1 MIIFYYKN
9 IISKIFLIFFF
20 SFFLFSCNALNT
32 GITENPIDPKK
43 TKNIYTP
50 NIKIKIKDINELTF
64 ADINETNNDY
74 TDNSVQDS
82 AIKEY
87 FGLYDYVY
95 EYQLGPGD
103 EIVINLTETDDIDGN
118 YLIDPFGM
126 IDLPYVGKINVK
138 DLTSAEAQNMLLSIL
153 KKFYKNPDLQLDI
166 VAFSSSKVYVTGTV
180 RNQLVIDMSDK
191 PIRVLD
197 ALIRANVNTTGND
210 NLSSTSG
217 IIRRDNRVYE
227 IDLIN
232 AIKGTDTKENFYL
245 KKDDVIFIDR
255 NPNSILVFGEVSR
268 PGSYFPYAGYSLT
281 QLVSDSGINQ
291 LTADAKNIFVL
302 RESFD
307 EELQIDVFK
316 MNIKNPI
323 NLIAGRKF
331 KLKKRD
337 IVYIPASDL
346 VKWNRVISLLLPQ
359 TNLFKSYN
367 PIIQNGLDANN
378 LNIQ

>member
-1 MIIFYYKN
+1 MINFYYKN
-9 IISKIFLIFFF
+9 TISKIFLILFF
-20 SFFLFSCNALNT
+20 SFFLFSCNSLNT

-50 NIKIKIKDINELTF
+50 NIKIKIIDINELTF
-64 ADINETNNDY
+64 ADINETNNAY

-138 DLTSAEAQNMLLSIL
+138 DLTSAEAQNILLNIL
-153 KKFYKNPDLQLDI
+153 KKFYKNPDLQIDI
-166 VAFSSSKVYVTGTV
+166 VAFNSSKVYVTGTV

-227 IDLIN
+227 IDLLN

-255 NPNSILVFGEVSR
+255 NPNSILVFGEVTR

-331 KLKKRD
+331 KLNKRD

>member
-74 TDNSVQDS
+74 TDNSVQDG
-82 AIKEY
+82 AIKEF

-166 VAFSSSKVYVTGTV
+166 VAFNSSKVYVTGTV

-227 IDLIN
+227 IDLLN

-255 NPNSILVFGEVSR
+255 NPNSILVFGEVTR

-331 KLKKRD
+331 KLNKRD

>member
-1 MIIFYYKN
+1 MNFLYKYKIIIF
-9 IISKIFLIFFF
+9 ILSL
-20 SFFLFSCNALNT
+20 FFLNSCNNLST
-32 GITENPIDPKK
+32 GISENPIINPEQS
-43 TKNIYTP
+43 KNINTP
-50 NIKIKIKDINELTF
+50 NIKIKIIDINELDYSEINNENSNYSDVQRDDTF
-64 ADINETNNDY
+64 FA
-74 TDNSVQDS
+74 
-82 AIKEY
+82 KEFY
-87 FGLYDYVY
+87 DLYDYVY
-95 EYQLGPGD
+95 QYQIGPGD
-103 EIVINLTETDDIDGN
+103 EIVINLTETDDIDGS
-118 YLIDPFGM
+118 YLVDPFGM

-138 DLTSAEAQNMLLSIL
+138 DFTSTEVQNQLLNML
-153 KKFYKNPDLQLDI
+153 KEYYKNPDLQLDI
-166 VAFSSSKVYVTGTV
+166 VSFSSSKVYVTGTV
-180 RNQLVIDMSDK
+180 RNQLVIDMDDK
-191 PIRVLD
+191 PLRVLD

-227 IDLIN
+227 IDLMD
-232 AIKGTDTKENFYL
+232 AIKGTDSKENFYL

-255 NPNSILVFGEVSR
+255 NPNSILVFGEVDK
-268 PGSYFPYAGYSLT
+268 PGSYFAYGGYSLT
-281 QLVSDSGINQ
+281 QLISDSGLSK

-307 EELQIDVFK
+307 EDLLINVYK

-323 NLIAGRKF
+323 NLITGRKF
-331 KLKKRD
+331 KLQKRD
-337 IVYIPASDL
+337 IVYIPPTDL

>member
-1 MIIFYYKN
+1 MINFYYKN
-9 IISKIFLIFFF
+9 TISKIFLILFF
-20 SFFLFSCNALNT
+20 SFFLFSCNSLNT
-32 GITENPIDPKK
+32 GITENPIDQKK

-50 NIKIKIKDINELTF
+50 NIKIKIIDINELTF
-64 ADINETNNDY
+64 ADINETNNAY

-138 DLTSAEAQNMLLSIL
+138 DLTSAEAQNILLNIL
-153 KKFYKNPDLQLDI
+153 KKFYKNPDLQIDI
-166 VAFSSSKVYVTGTV
+166 VAFNSSKVYVTGTV

-227 IDLIN
+227 IDLLN

-255 NPNSILVFGEVSR
+255 NPNSILVFGEVTR

-331 KLKKRD
+331 KLNKRD

>member
-331 KLKKRD
+331 KLNKRD

-359 TNLFKSYN
+359 TNLFKSYT

>member
-1 MIIFYYKN
+1 MNFLNYYRLIIF
-9 IISKIFLIFFF
+9 ILS
-20 SFFLFSCNALNT
+20 LFILNSCNNLST
-32 GITENPIDPKK
+32 GISENPIISPEK
-43 TKNIYTP
+43 TKNINTP
-50 NIKIKIKDINELTF
+50 NIKIKIVDINDL
-64 ADINETNNDY
+64 DY
-74 TDNSVQDS
+74 SEIDLENSENSTSGTSFDP
-82 AIKEY
+82 IKEY
-87 FGLYDYVY
+87 YNLYDYVY
-95 EYQLGPGD
+95 QYEIGPGD
-103 EIVINLTETDDIDGN
+103 EMVINLTETDDIDGS
-118 YLIDPFGM
+118 YLVDPFGM

-138 DLTSAEAQNMLLSIL
+138 DFTSTEIQNLLMKML
-153 KKFYKNPDLQLDI
+153 KDYYKNPDLQLDI
-166 VAFSSSKVYVTGTV
+166 VSFNSSKVYITGTV
-180 RNQLVIDMSDK
+180 RNQLVIDLDDK

-217 IIRRDNRVYE
+217 VIRRDNRVFE
-227 IDLIN
+227 IDLMN
-232 AIKGTDTKENFYL
+232 AIKGADSKENFYL

-255 NPNSILVFGEVSR
+255 NPNSILVFGEVDK
-268 PGSYFPYAGYSLT
+268 PGSYFAYGGYSLT
-281 QLVSDSGINQ
+281 QLISDSGLSK

-307 EELQIDVFK
+307 EDLLINVYK

-323 NLIAGRKF
+323 NLVTGRKF

-337 IVYIPASDL
+337 IVYIPPTDL

-367 PIIQNGLDANN
+367 PIIQNGLNANN

>member
-227 IDLIN
+227 IDLID

-331 KLKKRD
+331 KLNKRD

>member
-1 MIIFYYKN
+1 
-9 IISKIFLIFFF
+9 
-20 SFFLFSCNALNT
+20 
-32 GITENPIDPKK
+32 
-43 TKNIYTP
+43 
-50 NIKIKIKDINELTF
+50 
-64 ADINETNNDY
+64 
-74 TDNSVQDS
+74 
-82 AIKEY
+82 
-87 FGLYDYVY
+87 
-95 EYQLGPGD
+95 
-103 EIVINLTETDDIDGN
+103 
-118 YLIDPFGM
+118 M

-166 VAFSSSKVYVTGTV
+166 DAFNSSKVYVTGTV

-227 IDLIN
+227 IDLID

-331 KLKKRD
+331 KLNKRD

>member
-1 MIIFYYKN
+1 MKIFIEKTS
-9 IISKIFLIFFF
+9 ISKFILIGL
-20 SFFLFSCNALNT
+20 LFILSSCALNT
-32 GITENPIDPKK
+32 GINENPIEANKS
-43 TKNIYTP
+43 KNIYTP
-50 NIKIKIKDINELTF
+50 NIKIKIQDINELTF
-64 ADINETNNDY
+64 DDINKTNNNY
-74 TDNSVQDS
+74 IDNTVQDS
-82 AIKEY
+82 AIKEFY
-87 FGLYDYVY
+87 GLYDYVY

-138 DLTSAEAQNMLLSIL
+138 DLTSTEVQNILLNIL
-153 KKFYKNPDLQLDI
+153 KKFYKNPDLQIDV
-166 VAFSSSKVYVTGTV
+166 VAFNSSKVYVTGTV

-197 ALIRANVNTTGND
+197 AIIRANVNTTGND

-217 IIRRDNRVYE
+217 IIRRDSRVYE
-227 IDLIN
+227 IDLLN

-255 NPNSILVFGEVSR
+255 NPNSILVFGEVTR

-331 KLKKRD
+331 KLNKRD

>member
-1 MIIFYYKN
+1 MINFYKKKS
-9 IISKIFLIFFF
+9 ISKILLILFFG
-20 SFFLFSCNALNT
+20 FFLFSCNSLNT

-43 TKNIYTP
+43 SKNIYTP
-50 NIKIKIKDINELTF
+50 NIKLKIQDINELTF
-64 ADINETNNDY
+64 DDINITNDKYVQN
-74 TDNSVQDS
+74 NKQDS

-87 FGLYDYVY
+87 YGIYNYVY

-118 YLIDPFGM
+118 YLVDPFGM

-138 DLTSAEAQNMLLSIL
+138 DLTSVEVQNLLLNVL
-153 KKFYKNPDLQLDI
+153 KKYYRNPDLQLDI
-166 VAFSSSKVYVTGTV
+166 VAFNSSKVYVTGTV
-180 RNQLVIDMSDK
+180 RNQLVIDMDDK

-210 NLSSTSG
+210 NLSSTTG
-217 IIRRDNRVYE
+217 IIRRDNRVYD
-227 IDLIN
+227 IDLLN

-255 NPNSILVFGEVSR
+255 NPNSILVFGEVTR
-268 PGSYFPYAGYSLT
+268 PGSYYPYAGYSLT
-281 QLVSDSGINQ
+281 QLISDSGLNQ

-302 RESFD
+302 RESYN

-316 MNIKNPI
+316 MNLKNPV
-323 NLIAGRKF
+323 NLITGRKF
-331 KLKKRD
+331 ILNKRD

-367 PIIQNGLDANN
+367 PIIQNGLDANS

>member
-74 TDNSVQDS
+74 TDNSVQDG

-166 VAFSSSKVYVTGTV
+166 VAFNSSKVYVTGTV

-227 IDLIN
+227 IDLLN

-331 KLKKRD
+331 KLNKRD

>member
-20 SFFLFSCNALNT
+20 SFFLFSCNAINT

-166 VAFSSSKVYVTGTV
+166 VAFNSSKVYVTGTV

-227 IDLIN
+227 IDLLN

-331 KLKKRD
+331 KLNKRD

>member
-1 MIIFYYKN
+1 
-9 IISKIFLIFFF
+9 
-20 SFFLFSCNALNT
+20 
-32 GITENPIDPKK
+32 
-43 TKNIYTP
+43 
-50 NIKIKIKDINELTF
+50 
-64 ADINETNNDY
+64 
-74 TDNSVQDS
+74 
-82 AIKEY
+82 
-87 FGLYDYVY
+87 
-95 EYQLGPGD
+95 
-103 EIVINLTETDDIDGN
+103 
-118 YLIDPFGM
+118 M

-227 IDLIN
+227 IDLLN

-331 KLKKRD
+331 KLNKRD